1 MASLKDLLAQ
11 KQSGQVKPPVP
22 AAASTASVGTVIR
35 TAPALP
41 PRRDAVYVGDQL
53 ITTTPER
60 RLGDPKVEL
69 GPDVPFEFA
78 SEKPSEAAK
87 EWLLARQ
94 QVSTQLGV
102 WMEPPPGV
110 HAWLAVESASD
121 PGRLIL
127 LHRLPLL
134 SKPYRHDPF

>member
-1 MASLKDLLAQ
+1 MASLKELLAQ

-41 PRRDAVYVGDQL
+41 PRRDAALLAAPARQL
-53 ITTTPER
+53 GEAT
-60 RLGDPKVEL
+60 VEP
-69 GPDVPFEFA
+69 GADVPFEFA

-121 PGRLIL
+121 PGRLLL

>member
-1 MASLKDLLAQ
+1 MASLKELLAQ
-11 KQSGQVKPPVP
+11 KSAAAVTPP
-22 AAASTASVGTVIR
+22 AAGGTVIR
-35 TAPALP
+35 TAPALSP
-41 PRRDAVYVGDQL
+41 QRDAKTPQPVRQL
-53 ITTTPER
+53 GEATAEA
-60 RLGDPKVEL
+60 V
-69 GPDVPFEFA
+69 PDVPFEFA

-134 SKPYRHDPF
+134 SRPYRHDPF